1 MPGKVKLVVAAR
13 GEVRDRIRNA
23 LTAAGFVITTESND
37 PADAL
42 AAVTGRGL
50 RVCVLDRGLPGAG
63 LSTIAALATTPRR
76 PRLLVI
82 GGTQRAADV
91 RAALL
96 AGADRCLPG
105 AIDAERV
112 ATAVSELVGD
122 SKGEG

>member
-1 MPGKVKLVVAAR
+1 MPAKVKLVITAR
-13 GEVRDRIRNA
+13 GDVRDRIRNS
-23 LTAAGFVITTESND
+23 LTAAGFVIATESSD

-42 AAVTGRGL
+42 VAIAGR
-50 RVCVLDRGLPGAG
+50 RAQICVLDRGLPGAG
-63 LSTIAALATTPRR
+63 LATIAALAATPRR

-82 GGTQRAADV
+82 GGQQRAVDV

-112 ATAVSELVGD
+112 VAAVSELVGD
-122 SKGEG
+122 SKGEA

>member
-1 MPGKVKLVVAAR
+1 MPAQIKLVIAAR
-13 GEVRDRIRNA
+13 GDVRDRIRSA
-23 LTAAGFVITTESND
+23 LTAAGFLIATESND

-42 AAVTGRGL
+42 EAVAGR
-50 RVCVLDRGLPGAG
+50 RPHVCVLDRGLPGAG
-63 LSTIAALATTPRR
+63 LSTIAALATIPRR

-82 GGTQRAADV
+82 GGQRRAADV

-112 ATAVSELVGD
+112 VAAVSELAGD
-122 SKGEG
+122 SKGER

>member
-1 MPGKVKLVVAAR
+1 MTMKIKVVIAAR
-13 GEVRDRIRNA
+13 GDVRERIRNA
-23 LTAAGFVITTESND
+23 LTEAGFVIATESND

-42 AAVTGRGL
+42 AAVTGR
-50 RVCVLDRGLPGAG
+50 RPHVCVLDRGLPGAG
-63 LSTIAALATTPRR
+63 LSTIAALATIPRR
-76 PRLLVI
+76 PYLLVI
-82 GGTQRAADV
+82 GGQERAADV

-112 ATAVSELVGD
+112 VAAVSELIGD